1 MTSGPWEY
9 LTEFY
14 DRLEAEMVKAA
25 LEAEGIPVI
34 LSQEAAGSLYP
45 VTFGELARIE
55 FYIPPDYLKRALD
68 WLAEYEQGREQE

>member
-1 MTSGPWEY
+1 MTSAPWEY

-25 LEAEGIPVI
+25 LEAEGIPLI

-55 FYIPPDYLKRALD
+55 AFVSAENLERARA
-68 WLAEYEQGREQE
+68 WLAEYERGREQE

>member
-1 MTSGPWEY
+1 MTSPWEY

-25 LEAEGIPVI
+25 LEAEGIPAI

-45 VTFGELARIE
+45 VSFGELGRIE
-55 FYIPPDYLKRALD
+55 VYVPPNDLESARQ
-68 WLAEYEQGREQE
+68 WLAEYEKNNDK